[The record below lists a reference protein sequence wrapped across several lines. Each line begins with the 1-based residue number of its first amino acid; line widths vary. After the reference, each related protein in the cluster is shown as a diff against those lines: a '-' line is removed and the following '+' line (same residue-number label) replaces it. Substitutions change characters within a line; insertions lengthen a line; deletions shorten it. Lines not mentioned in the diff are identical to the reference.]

1 MLRGSFVA
9 LITPF
14 LEDGSTNYEKLK
26 ELVEYHI
33 KNGTDGLVVLG
44 TTAEAATIDFEEQ
57 KRIAK
62 FVIDIVNKRIPV
74 MLGAG
79 SNSTEIAVRNA
90 YELSR
95 LGADYILAIT
105 PYYNKCNNEG
115 MIRHFEAIAKA
126 SKCPVMLY
134 NVPSRTN
141 VSISIEAIAHLA
153 KNPNICGIKEASGN
167 MSYAMKVSQYLSNDF
182 VMFSGNDDII
192 LPMISIGASGV
203 ISVLANICPKTVSD
217 ICRLALAS
225 DYQNARALA
234 NNSLK
239 LANALFMETSP
250 IPVKEAMNYLGFGV
264 GGYHLPLCAMS
275 FENKE
280 KLIKIINESKGVINL

>member
-1 MLRGSFVA
+1 MLKGSFVA

-14 LEDGSTNYEKLK
+14 LEDGSTNYQKLK

-33 KNGTDGLVVLG
+33 NNGTNGLVVLG

-57 KRIAK
+57 KKIVK
-62 FVIDIVNKRIPV
+62 FVIELVNKRIPV
-74 MLGAG
+74 MVGAG
-79 SNSTEIAVRNA
+79 SNSTEIACKNA

-95 LGADYILAIT
+95 LGADYILSIT

-126 SKCPVMLY
+126 SACPVMLY
-134 NVPSRTN
+134 NVPGRTN

-153 KNPNICGIKEASGN
+153 KNKNICGIKEASGN
-167 MSYAMKVSQYLSNDF
+167 MSYAMKVSQYLSDDF

-203 ISVLANICPKTVSD
+203 ISVLANICPKTVKN
-217 ICRLALAS
+217 ICQYAL
-225 DYQNARALA
+225 DGNYLEARMLA
-234 NNSLK
+234 NSSLK

-250 IPVKEAMNYLGFGV
+250 IPIKEAMNYLGFEV
-264 GGYHLPLCAMS
+264 GGYHLPLCNMS

-280 KLIKIINESKGVINL
+280 KLIKVINESKGVINL